1 MNGDFVIRNSIFTH
15 FLKCNI
21 MKKLLLTLSTAIL
34 IATAS
39 FAQRIAIVDV
49 NSLLEG
55 MTEYT
60 SAQSDID
67 QISAQWRQDI
77 AKDYDQIKS
86 MYNKYQAEQVL
97 LSDDARKQREDEIM
111 DSEKAVREKQ
121 KQRFGAEG
129 DLFRK
134 RQELVRPIQDKV
146 FAAIDTYAQERGYD
160 LIFDKG
166 GAAGLLFATDEFDKT
181 EDIRRKL

>member
-1 MNGDFVIRNSIFTH
+1 
-15 FLKCNI
+15 
-21 MKKLLLTLSTAIL
+21 
-34 IATAS
+34 
-39 FAQRIAIVDV
+39 
-49 NSLLEG
+49 
-55 MTEYT
+55 
-60 SAQSDID
+60 
-67 QISAQWRQDI
+67 
-77 AKDYDQIKS
+77 

-111 DSEKAVREKQ
+111 DFEKSVREKQ

-146 FAAIDTYAQERGYD
+146 FAAIDEYAQDRGYD
-160 LIFDKG
+160 LIFDKAG
-166 GAAGLLFATDEFDKT
+166 STGLLFATDEFDKT